1 MRNSFDNY
9 ETNLPQNIKY
19 NKLTNWQHLKLF
31 AKRKIGTFKKITQSL
46 PNPFVHTVQ
55 PPSLGTTPSS
65 SHSPTKSF
73 NHNSKTPPTVFITP
87 PPTPRASP
95 TVLLTPPSTPRNY
108 PTKSLPTPKKYPTKS
123 FNHKSPTTPRASPT
137 KSFNHKS
144 PTTPRASPTKSFNHK
159 SLPTH
164 RNYPTKST
172 PTHKKYPT
180 KSLPTPRKYPTKSF
194 NHKYPPRNYPTN
206 ISIINS
212 KK

>member
-19 NKLTNWQHLKLF
+19 NKLTNWQHMKLF

-108 PTKSLPTPKKYPTKS
+108 PTKS
-123 FNHKSPTTPRASPT
+123 
-137 KSFNHKS
+137 
-144 PTTPRASPTKSFNHK
+144 FNHK

>member
-108 PTKSLPTPKKYPTKS
+108 PTKSLHTPKKYPTKSLPTHRASPTVLLTPPSTPRNYPTKS
-123 FNHKSPTTPRASPT
+123 FNHKSPPT
-137 KSFNHKS
+137 HKKY
-144 PTTPRASPTKSFNHK
+144 PTK

-180 KSLPTPRKYPTKSF
+180 KSLPTPRKYPTKLAS
-194 NHKYPPRNYPTN
+194 N
-206 ISIINS
+206 IINS